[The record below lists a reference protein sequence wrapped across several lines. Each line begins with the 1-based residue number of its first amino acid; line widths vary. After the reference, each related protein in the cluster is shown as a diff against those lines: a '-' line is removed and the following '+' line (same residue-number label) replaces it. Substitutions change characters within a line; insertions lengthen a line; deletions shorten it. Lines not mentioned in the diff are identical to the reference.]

1 MQLSIAKKL
10 AIAITAIVILSIGTM
25 AWVSSQNLKRGFISY
40 LNELEQQ
47 DLRKLSQLLADD
59 YRQHGN
65 FDRFYH
71 DRRSMR
77 DLLDQLRSHSPEE
90 NKEQAPPPQLQA
102 EPNDVATSL
111 DMPATEIRS
120 EQRPPPDPTGFA
132 QRLSLI
138 DAHGKVIIG
147 PKDAATAPDGS
158 WQTIVSEKR
167 VIGNLRLAPLRN
179 IANGN
184 GLDFVRIQ
192 IQQTI
197 WLAVALIVFA
207 LVFSIYLARYLLRP
221 LKSLHKVTKRIA
233 KGQFQA
239 RAEIVSHDEL
249 GELSKDINSMARSL
263 QQNEIQRRQMLA
275 DISHELRTPLTVI
288 LGEIEALIDGVRT
301 SSPAAMES
309 LHAEAIHLNKLVDDV
324 RQLTLADA
332 GDLRYEFARI
342 DIVVLI
348 NSIMQRYSNR
358 LEKAQISAEKV
369 LPPEPTFVRADTVR
383 LTQVISNLLENS
395 IRYTDSPGKLLCTIT
410 SSRNFV
416 EISIE
421 DSSPGV
427 PPHAHALL
435 FDRLYRVDQA
445 RSRAHGGSGLGL
457 SICRALL
464 AAHDGE
470 IDAMPSELGG
480 LKVLIRLPLIK

>member
-47 DLRKLSQLLADD
+47 DLKKLSQLLAEDF
-59 YRQHGN
+59 RQHGN

-71 DRRSMR
+71 DRGNMR
-77 DLLDQLRSHSPEE
+77 DLLDQLRPHSPEE
-90 NKEQAPPPQLQA
+90 HREQPQPPPDT
-102 EPNDVATSL
+102 NDAATPL
-111 DMPATEIRS
+111 DMQALEGPS

-147 PKDAATAPDGS
+147 PKDAATAQDGS
-158 WQTIVSEKR
+158 WQKIIFDKQ

-179 IANGN
+179 ISNGN
-184 GLDFVRIQ
+184 GLVFVRIQ

-197 WLAVALIVFA
+197 WLGAALIVFA
-207 LVFSIYLARYLLRP
+207 LIFSIYLARYLLRP

-239 RAEIVSHDEL
+239 RAEIVSYDEL

-332 GDLRYEFARI
+332 GDLRYEFGRI

-358 LEKAQISAEKV
+358 LEKAQISVEKV
-369 LPPEPTFVRADTVR
+369 LPAEPTFVRADTVR

-395 IRYTDSPGKLLCTIT
+395 IRYTDSPGKLSLTVA

-416 EISIE
+416 EICIE
-421 DSSPGV
+421 DSAPGV

-470 IDAMPSELGG
+470 INAMSSDLGG
-480 LKVLIRLPLIK
+480 LKLLIRLPLIK